1 MVDSFSHRQPDF
13 SPEGMFPRIWLTP
26 QISTL
31 EIPYFPP
38 GKDENCWIVINPEMS
53 SYISV
58 LYDERNLKL
67 IARQLMRNY
76 TVIPPVTRTQL
87 IDDAFTLT
95 MMQHID
101 YNVVLKLISYT
112 SPF

>member
-1 MVDSFSHRQPDF
+1 M
-13 SPEGMFPRIWLTP
+13 
-26 QISTL
+26 
-31 EIPYFPP
+31 EIPYFPTS
-38 GKDENCWIVINPEMS
+38 KDENTWIVINREMA
-53 SYISV
+53 SYIRV

-87 IDDAFTLT
+87 IDDAFTLA

-101 YNVVLKLISYT
+101 YKDEFVRGTVAFHVHWMLETHNSHRNETLHHIFKVCHRLLS
-112 SPF
+112 F

>member
-1 MVDSFSHRQPDF
+1 M
-13 SPEGMFPRIWLTP
+13 
-26 QISTL
+26 

-38 GKDENCWIVINPEMS
+38 SKDESTWIVINPEMA
-53 SYISV
+53 SYIRV

-76 TVIPPVTRTQL
+76 TVIPPVTRAQL
-87 IDDAFTLT
+87 IDDAFTLA

-101 YNVVLKLISYT
+101 YNVVLKLISNLT
-112 SPF
+112 VFNDKFVQE